1 MHERAAVPSWRISAV
16 KTNRFRASRAF
27 ACAAAAVTGAL
38 AIAGVAANAQTA
50 ARLRIDPVK
59 ALRIQGVSEAESREF
74 NARIAAVHAFLGA
87 LAELREPRPP
97 ECASVYSNM
106 EGRKNVEAATVQGG
120 AAIGFMTG
128 PPGGPCPKVASTVIQ
143 IRLNDLRW
151 IYNCSREVRDR
162 PFCTVPA
169 FQPGPGGFR
178 RWEGRQA
185 FYVWARGGEPLL
197 LPASKDEYLRAW
209 EAEMQARIAAGEG
222 DAEWLRKEI
231 ERIRARRAALTPE
244 QGALPACEQV
254 PEAGK
259 EYLRWEPGAGACG
272 PGRTIGTPNTGLLRS
287 TPSPVDAETLV
298 LRTETGRVVGVPVEA
313 HEHKLRVLGAFDFE
327 GLVRVV
333 TQ

>member
-1 MHERAAVPSWRISAV
+1 
-16 KTNRFRASRAF
+16 
-27 ACAAAAVTGAL
+27 
-38 AIAGVAANAQTA
+38 
-50 ARLRIDPVK
+50 
-59 ALRIQGVSEAESREF
+59 
-74 NARIAAVHAFLGA
+74 
-87 LAELREPRPP
+87 
-97 ECASVYSNM
+97 
-106 EGRKNVEAATVQGG
+106 
-120 AAIGFMTG
+120 
-128 PPGGPCPKVASTVIQ
+128 
-143 IRLNDLRW
+143 
-151 IYNCSREVRDR
+151 
-162 PFCTVPA
+162 
-169 FQPGPGGFR
+169 
-178 RWEGRQA
+178 
-185 FYVWARGGEPLL
+185 
-197 LPASKDEYLRAW
+197 
-209 EAEMQARIAAGEG
+209 MQARIAAGEG